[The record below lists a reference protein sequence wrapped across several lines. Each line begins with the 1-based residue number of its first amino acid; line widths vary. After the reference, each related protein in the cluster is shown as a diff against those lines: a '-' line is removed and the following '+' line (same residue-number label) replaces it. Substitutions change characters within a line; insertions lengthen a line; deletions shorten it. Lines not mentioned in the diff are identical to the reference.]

1 MSFFIC
7 TKHFHCLFK
16 TCQGNVSIW
25 KLFHYL
31 VSSVWNYQ
39 NWVLFQ
45 FCLTMLTI
53 KYKVNSHWLN
63 CTTCTPRT
71 KLKLEHHVLLQ
82 TFYQWGKCSLM
93 WQPTTG
99 MMCIRVSTPHSKPPS
114 SFFADPPSPLNL
126 QTAQAPPPPSFSQFL
141 HIYCF
146 FVNLS
151 SYLLLKKIQIYKHCI
166 FHILLFS

>member
-1 MSFFIC
+1 MPG
-7 TKHFHCLFK
+7 K
-16 TCQGNVSIW
+16 CQYLKIISLLGIISL
-25 KLFHYL
+25 KL
-31 VSSVWNYQ
+31 SK
-39 NWVLFQ
+39 WVLFQ

-126 QTAQAPPPPSFSQFL
+126 QTAQAPPLPLLANFFIYIVFL
-141 HIYCF
+141 WTPLLIYDWKKYKFTNIAF
-146 FVNLS
+146 FIFC
-151 SYLLLKKIQIYKHCI
+151 YFLK
-166 FHILLFS
+166 

>member
-1 MSFFIC
+1 MPG
-7 TKHFHCLFK
+7 K
-16 TCQGNVSIW
+16 CQYLKIISLLGIISL
-25 KLFHYL
+25 KL
-31 VSSVWNYQ
+31 SK
-39 NWVLFQ
+39 WVLFQ

-99 MMCIRVSTPHSKPPS
+99 MMCIRASTPHSKPPS

-146 FVNLS
+146 FVNPS
-151 SYLLLKKIQIYKHCI
+151 SYLWLKKIQIYKHCI